1 MFSSK
6 SMIYL
11 DLYVAGLVRKVIPYK
26 SGDFEP
32 VMERISTHTL
42 IRGACQFRGS
52 GPLSCSAIQIGGHA
66 GGTGTNVHCVHSAP
80 TNPSRMDRSHEVLKR
95 GELLTTLPPP
105 SCLLR
110 QHRRPLLRPPL
121 PSCRL
126 LHRLKVSLSN
136 P

>member
-42 IRGACQFRGS
+42 IGGAYRFRGS
-52 GPLSCSAIQIGGHA
+52 GPLSCSAIQM
-66 GGTGTNVHCVHSAP
+66 GGTPGHGNQ
-80 TNPSRMDRSHEVLKR
+80 RSLCPQCPHK
-95 GELLTTLPPP
+95 P
-105 SCLLR
+105 
-110 QHRRPLLRPPL
+110 
-121 PSCRL
+121 
-126 LHRLKVSLSN
+126 
-136 P
+136 